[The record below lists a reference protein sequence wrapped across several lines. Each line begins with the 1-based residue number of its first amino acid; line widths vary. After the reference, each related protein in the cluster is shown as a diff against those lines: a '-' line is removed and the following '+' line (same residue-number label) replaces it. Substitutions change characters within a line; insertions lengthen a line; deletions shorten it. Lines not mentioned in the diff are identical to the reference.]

1 MDAFDKVEEQLLAKG
16 YSKEEIPAIMVS
28 LVEQSGVKVTPDLL
42 PDKLQP
48 KAPKPEFGPD
58 RVRPRVRGTR
68 PSTRMPGD
76 PAPRPNFGNNAPRTN
91 AGGATSIPRTNATA
105 RPVQPQA
112 PAPKFGTTPATPAVP
127 KGNLFTRLKS
137 LATPQNLV
145 KGIRGVGGALGSLGA
160 QTVGYE
166 LATKLAQTMGKPGQS
181 RMSMFGA
188 ERGDAPVY
196 NTPWSPNNVADA
208 KASGYVPNKGFLNT
222 VGKTSPQPA
231 LQPKSPSLTQ
241 QQVNKDNQRYGT
253 TVPAGSFG
261 ISQQGRVQASAQRI
275 AKLASGSGL
284 MDPKPPASTAPTP
297 PAPPQ
302 KTARQLELDSI
313 NADKNLTPM
322 QKWAKANPKLAAAK
336 AERDRTRGTSA
347 STNPMLGGSSKVPG
361 LRSGMPK

>member
-28 LVEQSGVKVTPDLL
+28 LVEQSGVKVVDDLL

-48 KAPKPEFGPD
+48 KAPKAEFGPD

-68 PSTRMPGD
+68 PTSRMPGD

-91 AGGATSIPRTNATA
+91 AGGAVNIPRTNATT

-112 PAPKFGTTPATPAVP
+112 PVPKFGTTPATPAVP

-160 QTVGYE
+160 QSVGIE
-166 LATKLAQTMGKPGQS
+166 LAKKLAQTMGKPGQS

-196 NTPWSPNNVADA
+196 NTPFSPNNV
-208 KASGYVPNKGFLNT
+208 
-222 VGKTSPQPA
+222 PA
-231 LQPKSPSLTQ
+231 PQPKSTRP
-241 QQVNKDNQRYGT
+241 
-253 TVPAGSFG
+253 
-261 ISQQGRVQASAQRI
+261 QGLSNI
-275 AKLASGSGL
+275 
-284 MDPKPPASTAPTP
+284 PPAEGMVNNPNYGKPGTVQPKVAPTP
-297 PAPPQ
+297 AP
-302 KTARQLELDSI
+302 
-313 NADKNLTPM
+313 TPTPV
-322 QKWAKANPKLAAAK
+322 PKLTTAQQAVNTEYDRLRKSDPAAAV
-336 AERDRTRGTSA
+336 RY
-347 STNPMLGGSSKVPG
+347 G
-361 LRSGMPK
+361 LRMARAGAAKKSFKLPK